1 MGLLQKGKWVDQ
13 WYDTKT
19 GNGEFRRHE
28 SRFRHW
34 VTAEG
39 KTSPN
44 GEPGF
49 KAEKGRYHLY
59 VSLACPWAHRTLIF
73 RKLKQLEDYKSGARA
88 NITMSAM
95 VASLSDQDM
104 QDVAAYYASQQ
115 VAISGADA
123 ENIELGETLYRA
135 GNKEISVA
143 ACTACHSPTG
153 QGNGPAGFPSLSGQH
168 SGYTLTQL
176 KAFRSG
182 ERDNDMNGMMRTV
195 VERLTDRELEAV
207 ANYVAGLN

>member
-1 MGLLQKGKWVDQ
+1 M
-13 WYDTKT
+13 T
-19 GNGEFRRHE
+19 
-28 SRFRHW
+28 
-34 VTAEG
+34 
-39 KTSPN
+39 
-44 GEPGF
+44 
-49 KAEKGRYHLY
+49 
-59 VSLACPWAHRTLIF
+59 
-73 RKLKQLEDYKSGARA
+73 
-88 NITMSAM
+88 AM
-95 VASLSDQDM
+95 VASLSDQDIL
-104 QDVAAYYASQQ
+104 DVAAYYASQQ
-115 VAISGADA
+115 VQISGAEPEA
-123 ENIELGETLYRA
+123 LELGETLYRA